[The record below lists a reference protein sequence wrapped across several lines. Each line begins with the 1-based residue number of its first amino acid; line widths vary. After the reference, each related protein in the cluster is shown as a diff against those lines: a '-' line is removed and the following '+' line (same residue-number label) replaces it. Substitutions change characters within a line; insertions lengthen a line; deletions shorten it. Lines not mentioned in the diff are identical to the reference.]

1 MLTGQ
6 RPFEAESVSG
16 LIALHVSAPRP
27 KLPAALAEYQVLL
40 DRMIA
45 VDPGNR
51 YKNAEELIEGID
63 QAWTHQALRALKQ
76 S

>member
-1 MLTGQ
+1 
-6 RPFEAESVSG
+6 VSG
-16 LIALHVSAPRP
+16 LIAMHVSAPRP
-27 KLPAALAEYQVLL
+27 KLPEPLAEFQGLL

-45 VDPGNR
+45 VDPR
-51 YKNAEELIEGID
+51 DRFRTAEELIEGID

>member
-1 MLTGQ
+1 
-6 RPFEAESVSG
+6 
-16 LIALHVSAPRP
+16 VSAPRP
-27 KLPAALAEYQVLL
+27 KLPEPLAEFQGLL

-45 VDPGNR
+45 VDPR
-51 YKNAEELIEGID
+51 DRFRTAEELIEGID

>member
-1 MLTGQ
+1 
-6 RPFEAESVSG
+6 
-16 LIALHVSAPRP
+16 
-27 KLPAALAEYQVLL
+27 
-40 DRMIA
+40 MIA